1 MTRTLEG
8 VGATPL
14 SGVGTAHWYEPSVP
28 EFDRESDDPEHERE
42 RFAGARDVARA
53 AIETERE
60 RVAERVGEE
69 EAEILDAHRQFLDD
83 PQIES
88 AVEAEIDG
96 GATAEA
102 AVEAAFADPIEQ
114 YEATGGRVAERA
126 DDLRD
131 VRDRLL
137 RTLAGSDATDRAAA
151 DLDALPADTILL
163 AERLAP
169 SDAAALDP
177 DRIAGLATVVGG
189 RTAHA
194 AIVARAIGLPAV
206 VGVGEALR
214 SVETGT
220 TLVVDGEAGTVIVD
234 PDEETR
240 AAARAE
246 REVTVI
252 EEHVETADG
261 TPVEVAANVGRP
273 GELAGA
279 TDAGADG
286 IGLFRT
292 EFLFLDRPGPPEEAE
307 QLETYREALR
317 SFPGERIVVRTAD
330 VGGDKP
336 VPYLDQ
342 PDEANPFLGDRGI
355 RRSLGVDTE
364 LFETQLRALL
374 RAAGTANA
382 ADAAAGDLAVM
393 FPMVADV
400 AELDAAL
407 ERVDAVARRLDEEGE
422 PHAVPELGVM
432 VETPAAARM
441 APELAERVDF
451 LSVGTNDLTQ
461 YVMAAD
467 RDNERVADR
476 HDPLHPPVLRTIADA
491 IEGGNDRDAWVG
503 MCGEMAG
510 DPALTEL
517 LLGLGLD
524 EFSASAVTIPA
535 VKARIQE
542 TEIDAAE
549 SLAQRALAAETREE
563 VRSIL
568 DGAD

>member
-1 MTRTLEG
+1 MSKTLSG

-14 SGVGTAHWYEPSVP
+14 AGVGTVRWYEPTIP
-28 EFDRESDDPEHERE
+28 EFDRESDDPEAERQ
-42 RFAGARDVARA
+42 RFVDARDWARA
-53 AIETERE
+53 AIDEERE

-69 EAEILDAHRQFLDD
+69 EAAILEAHRQFLDD

-137 RTLAGSDATDRAAA
+137 RTLAGVEDV
-151 DLDALPADTILL
+151 DLDALPDETILL
-163 AERLAP
+163 AERLVP
-169 SDAAALDP
+169 SDAAGLDP
-177 DRIAGLATVVGG
+177 DRVAGLATVVGG

-206 VGVGEALR
+206 VGVGDSLR
-214 SVETGT
+214 QVENGATV
-220 TLVVDGEAGTVIVD
+220 VVDGEAGVVIVD

-240 AAARAE
+240 TAARTE
-246 REVTVI
+246 REIDVI
-252 EEHVETADG
+252 DEQVATADG
-261 TPVEVAANVGRP
+261 RSIEVAANVGRP
-273 GELAGA
+273 GELEGA
-279 TDAGADG
+279 IDSGADG
-286 IGLFRT
+286 VGLFRT
-292 EFLFLDRPGPPEEAE
+292 EFLFLDRTAPPDEDE
-307 QLETYREALR
+307 QFETYSEALQA
-317 SFPGERIVVRTAD
+317 FPGERIVVRTAD

-336 VPYLDQ
+336 IDYLDL
-342 PDEANPFLGDRGI
+342 PAEANPFLGDRGI
-355 RRSLGVDTE
+355 RRSLGVDAD

-374 RAAGTANA
+374 RAAGTAREGG
-382 ADAAAGDLAVM
+382 DDTGDLAVM

-400 AELDAAL
+400 SELDAAL
-407 ERVDAVARRLDEEGE
+407 ERVDAVAAALDDAGE
-422 PHAVPELGVM
+422 PCAIPELGVM

-441 APELAERVDF
+441 APELADRVAF
-451 LSVGTNDLTQ
+451 LSIGTNDLTQ

-467 RDNERVADR
+467 RDNDRVTAL

-491 IEGGNDRDAWVG
+491 IDGGHERDAWVG

-517 LLGLGLD
+517 LIGLGLD
-524 EFSASAVTIPA
+524 ELSASAVTIPQ
-535 VKARIQE
+535 VKATVRE
-542 TEIDAAE
+542 TNTEAAE
-549 SLAQRALAAETREE
+549 AVAERALAAETLSA
-563 VRSIL
+563 VLDVL
-568 DGAD
+568 DGDD